1 MEENYKLAKW
11 LNNEMTDAELK
22 EFQAETD
29 FPLFEKIKNY
39 SSQLE
44 TPNFDTEK
52 ALSKVIAS
60 KEKSPKVVEMKPN
73 WFLRIAA
80 ILVIGL
86 GLLLTFNTF
95 SSSKEIAL
103 NGEQTTFLLP
113 DSSEVT
119 LNSGSEIA
127 YKNWNW
133 DENRYL
139 NLDGEAYFKVAKG
152 KTFEVNTNLGKVAV
166 LGTQFNV
173 KARNNRF
180 DVTCFEGKVKVNYN
194 NLEVILTKG
203 KTVSFENNVKIID
216 QTISETK
223 PLWTSK
229 EMQFDKEKLINV
241 LEEIQRQ
248 YNVSIDASKINTNQ
262 LFTGKIP
269 SNNIDVA
276 LQSLTSIYHL
286 KYTKSNNSNYVIGE
300 IK

>member
-29 FPLFEKIKNY
+29 YPLFEKIKNY

-52 ALSKVIAS
+52 VLSKVIAS
-60 KEKSPKVVEMKPN
+60 KEKAPKVVEMKPN
-73 WFLRIAA
+73 WLLRIAA

-86 GLLLTFNTF
+86 GLLFTFNTF
-95 SSSKEIAL
+95 SSSNEIAL
-103 NGEQTTFLLP
+103 NGKQTTFLLP

-286 KYTKSNNSNYVIGE
+286 KYTKSNNSNYVIEE